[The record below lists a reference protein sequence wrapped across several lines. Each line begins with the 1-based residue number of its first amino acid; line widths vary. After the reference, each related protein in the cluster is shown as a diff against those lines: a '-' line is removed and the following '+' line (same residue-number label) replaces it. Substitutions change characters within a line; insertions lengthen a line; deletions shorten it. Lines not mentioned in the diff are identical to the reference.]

1 MNPDRLK
8 PHGNLEWRIEGVAQN
23 FQRGVKS
30 MTKPFPSGLPIA
42 LAGLYAA
49 IVIFLLFVA
58 MVTTDEFGFRFIPAI
73 EATYPLSGVL
83 YPSSN
88 ILVSIIVGGA
98 VNTLLLF
105 GLLKAAALLVLSRAP
120 K

>member
-1 MNPDRLK
+1 M
-8 PHGNLEWRIEGVAQN
+8 
-23 FQRGVKS
+23 KS
-30 MTKPFPSGLPIA
+30 MGMLFRNRLPFA
-42 LAGLYAA
+42 AAGLYAA
-49 IVIFLLFVA
+49 IVIFLLILA

-73 EATYPLSGVL
+73 EATYPLSGAL
-83 YPSSN
+83 YQNSN

-105 GLLKAAALLVLSRAP
+105 GLLKAAALLVSSRAP

>member
-1 MNPDRLK
+1 MGKLFRNRL
-8 PHGNLEWRIEGVAQN
+8 
-23 FQRGVKS
+23 
-30 MTKPFPSGLPIA
+30 PFA
-42 LAGLYAA
+42 VAGLYAA
-49 IVIFLLFVA
+49 IVIFLLILA

-73 EATYPLSGVL
+73 EATYPLSGAL
-83 YPSSN
+83 YQNSN

-105 GLLKAAALLVLSRAP
+105 RLLKAAALLVSSRAP